1 MEEELQ
7 KIEEMMKSEIS
18 EIKEKYKK
26 IKKEVRDN
34 YKKDEKKEKPKRKSI
49 PKTLKNDVW
58 DKYIGREKGVGNCE
72 VCSGEIECRSFHCGH
87 VKSVKDGGD
96 TIIENMRPI
105 CGTCNT
111 SMGTEN
117 LFEFKE
123 KYYKQPPGEDKIPHT
138 QQSFNILF
146 PPKHQKRDTYDPSA
160 MYNGKDR
167 YVYMRK

>member
-34 YKKDEKKEKPKRKSI
+34 YKSEEKKPKRKSI

-87 VKSVKDGGD
+87 VKSVKEGGD

-123 KYYKQPPGEDKIPHT
+123 KYYKEKQLPNGNKIT
-138 QQSFNILF
+138 SEQQGFNILF
-146 PPKHQKRDTYDPSA
+146 PSKFQKGDA
-160 MYNGKDR
+160 YNPNDR
-167 YVYMRK
+167 YAYMRK